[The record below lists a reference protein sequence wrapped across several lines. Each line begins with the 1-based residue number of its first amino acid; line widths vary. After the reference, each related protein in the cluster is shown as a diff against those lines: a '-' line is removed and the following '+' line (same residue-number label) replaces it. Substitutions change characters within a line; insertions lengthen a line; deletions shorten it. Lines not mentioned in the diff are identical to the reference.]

1 MIGKIIDCITFIILT
16 WLIYFI
22 YVFILHFLLS
32 GYDLQ
37 NTINWF
43 QESFFLLPIFS
54 VVILLSDF
62 SDQSNKSLLNSVKA
76 QVNAAEIAN
85 EGIVAEY
92 NSGSDRTTLEVIQSN
107 SLLLNAQIS
116 LADSERNYIL
126 SQFNLLKS
134 VGLLNSDY
142 LKIK

>member
-62 SDQSNKSLLNSVKA
+62 SDQSNKSLLV
-76 QVNAAEIAN
+76 
-85 EGIVAEY
+85 
-92 NSGSDRTTLEVIQSN
+92 L
-107 SLLLNAQIS
+107 
-116 LADSERNYIL
+116 IL
-126 SQFNLLKS
+126 IGNLLAYCFSYLFIKS
-134 VGLLNSDY
+134 
-142 LKIK
+142 IKEF